1 MQLLANPYVGM
12 SDGLNM
18 PEITRPSDDAATP
31 QALLARCPVAAP
43 TPKIGR
49 AHV

>member
-18 PEITRPSDDAATP
+18 PEIPRPSDDAATP
-31 QALLARCPVAAP
+31 QALWRDAP
-43 TPKIGR
+43 LPHLR
-49 AHV
+49 R